1 MLAESIEVLRG
12 PATLLYGPGA
22 IGGVVNIVDNRIPR
36 ARVEGVTGG
45 VEYRYDEGAEM
56 NSGVGRIEGG
66 TGNFAFHFSGTL
78 RDSKDVDIP
87 GMAIDEAALEEQEEL
102 LGLHQE
108 GHDEHDDIGGD
119 DGDEHDEEEVENT
132 NGYIANTDTE
142 AESYTLG
149 TSFHF
154 GDEGFIGFSVSHLD
168 TEYGIPPGAHGHHED
183 EEHEEEHE
191 EDHGEEEEE
200 EEEIIRIDLEQT
212 RYDAMLHLHEPLPMT
227 EVMRV
232 FLTYTDYEHKEL
244 EGAEV
249 GTRYERDT
257 WEGRL
262 ELVHKPIGAAH
273 GVLGLQV
280 LADEFSA
287 VGDEAYV
294 PTTDS
299 VEAGLFL
306 LEDFHLDDLTLEFG
320 LRGDYVERDPDAVR
334 GEKEDFVNFSISGAA
349 LWDLGDGWTTG
360 MALSRAERAPST
372 EELYSNIDAQTEAD
386 LVVHGATGLIEI
398 GDAEM
403 DEEVSQN
410 VDLSLTWQGD
420 RSFVQVAVFYNYFE
434 DYIFL
439 FNTGQES
446 DETPIYQYAQ
456 EDADFYGLELT
467 SDIHLLNTHGGDLS
481 LRVTGDAIRGEF
493 DESGDVPRLPT
504 ERIGASL
511 QWNTDNLGAWIGVQ
525 RATNQDRQ
533 GEFETETD
541 GYTRWDLGADYTLEL
556 SGDQEMLF
564 FVKWKNFTDEEIRL
578 STSFLRNV
586 APEAGASLEA
596 GLRYTF

>member
-1 MLAESIEVLRG
+1 
-12 PATLLYGPGA
+12 
-22 IGGVVNIVDNRIPR
+22 
-36 ARVEGVTGG
+36 
-45 VEYRYDEGAEM
+45 
-56 NSGVGRIEGG
+56 
-66 TGNFAFHFSGTL
+66 
-78 RDSKDVDIP
+78 
-87 GMAIDEAALEEQEEL
+87 
-102 LGLHQE
+102 
-108 GHDEHDDIGGD
+108 
-119 DGDEHDEEEVENT
+119 
-132 NGYIANTDTE
+132 
-142 AESYTLG
+142 
-149 TSFHF
+149 
-154 GDEGFIGFSVSHLD
+154 
-168 TEYGIPPGAHGHHED
+168 
-183 EEHEEEHE
+183 
-191 EDHGEEEEE
+191 
-200 EEEIIRIDLEQT
+200 
-212 RYDAMLHLHEPLPMT
+212 
-227 EVMRV
+227 
-232 FLTYTDYEHKEL
+232 
-244 EGAEV
+244 
-249 GTRYERDT
+249 
-257 WEGRL
+257 
-262 ELVHKPIGAAH
+262 
-273 GVLGLQV
+273 GLQV